1 MYMEKLIEHIGQE
14 EDIII
19 VSNKY
24 IKPILIQKFSNQMRK
39 ITFKSFDEVKD
50 DIYTT
55 IDYQM
60 LFHNMKEDTNLEV
73 LRIKLANSYFIQQD
87 SNEPFLHELYLY
99 HQNNHLILDENH
111 LSYYKSK
118 KVYFVNYYG
127 DDDLINQMLPFL
139 KHYERCFTT
148 NSIDKELTIFHFENY
163 DDEILEVVN
172 HIAIL
177 LNKKVDPAKIVI
189 HKVNKDYLNK
199 LEEYLMIY
207 KIDYI
212 VEGEG
217 SFFDVDIVKNFF
229 HDLKNYEA
237 MRLNKVLKDYLID
250 KKDNK
255 IFSKIGKVLEPLI
268 MLDLTI
274 NSITLDLIK
283 DVFIHTIYQ
292 EEVTNAIKIENVLNH
307 IYDDDTHIF
316 IMNFSHGEIAHI
328 YKDDTYLNDKIRK
341 NLKLLTS
348 FNRTQIEEKK
358 ILDCIHSYESIH
370 LSYSTYCSSK
380 IYMPSNLI
388 KELAKKRIVNI
399 CDASIHIY
407 HIVNE
412 DMAKMRFF
420 KAYALYRL
428 YQKKTFDYLY
438 GYTYFCADLTKRYQ
452 SDFNATLDYLA
463 LPTLFMELSYTK
475 LNDYFS
481 CPFRF
486 YLKYILNIEEK
497 MEDNNSTFVGRMYHF
512 VLEKVVAKRYID
524 RRTKEEVLENISVY
538 ICDFVK
544 NQTYEIK
551 DKLKFYLNKFS
562 EELKLIVEIIMDF
575 MDHSSFE
582 VLGLEQKL
590 EKQLD
595 DYTVVVGLIDKIL
608 KYQEY
613 YLVIDY
619 KTNPV
624 HPNWYALDVGLDL
637 QLPLYLYLIKAN
649 NPNAKIAGSYLQSV
663 FRTSLLKYEDKPLSK
678 VMLEQLK
685 YVGYTL
691 QDRDVILAIDTNALN
706 GSGSLPKQIVSNK
719 GFYKNFLKKS
729 FTQTQFDAIILY
741 VEKLIFEA
749 NKKIRKG
756 LFPILPLTDEKNESV
771 CRYCRLKDLC
781 YRNET
786 MKKVYK
792 KHDDFSYLFEGGSD
806 DDQLEC

>member
-1 MYMEKLIEHIGQE
+1 MEKLIEHIGQE

-348 FNRTQIEEKK
+348 FDKTQIEEKK

-438 GYTYFCADLTKRYQ
+438 GYTYFCDDLTKRYQ

-486 YLKYILNIEEK
+486 YLKYILNVEEK

-649 NPNAKIAGSYLQSV
+649 DPNAKIAGSYLQSV

>member
-1 MYMEKLIEHIGQE
+1 MEKLIEHIGQE

-212 VEGEG
+212 VEGED

-274 NSITLDLIK
+274 NSITIDLIK

-348 FNRTQIEEKK
+348 FDKTQIEEKK

-590 EKQLD
+590 EKQFD

-649 NPNAKIAGSYLQSV
+649 DPNAKIAGSYLQSV

>member
-1 MYMEKLIEHIGQE
+1 MEKLIEHIGQE

-348 FNRTQIEEKK
+348 FDKTQIEEKK

-388 KELAKKRIVNI
+388 KKLAKKRIVNI

-649 NPNAKIAGSYLQSV
+649 DPNAKIAGSYLQSV

>member
-1 MYMEKLIEHIGQE
+1 MEKLIEHIGQE

-348 FNRTQIEEKK
+348 FDRTQIEEKK

-388 KELAKKRIVNI
+388 KKLAKKRIVNI

-649 NPNAKIAGSYLQSV
+649 DPNAKIAGSYLQSV

>member
-1 MYMEKLIEHIGQE
+1 MEKLIEHIGQE

-148 NSIDKELTIFHFENY
+148 NSINKELTIFHFENY

-348 FNRTQIEEKK
+348 FDKTQIEEKK

-438 GYTYFCADLTKRYQ
+438 GYTYFCDDLTKRYQ

-649 NPNAKIAGSYLQSV
+649 DPNAKIAGSYLQSV

>member
-1 MYMEKLIEHIGQE
+1 MEKLIEHIGQE

-118 KVYFVNYYG
+118 IVYFVNYY
-127 DDDLINQMLPFL
+127 DDLINQMLPFL

-348 FNRTQIEEKK
+348 FDKTQIEEKK

-438 GYTYFCADLTKRYQ
+438 GYTYFCDDLTKRYQ

-649 NPNAKIAGSYLQSV
+649 DPNAKIAGSYLQSV

>member
-1 MYMEKLIEHIGQE
+1 MEKLIEHIGQE

-87 SNEPFLHELYLY
+87 STEPFLHELYLY

-348 FNRTQIEEKK
+348 FDKTQIEEKK

-438 GYTYFCADLTKRYQ
+438 GYTYFCDDLTKRYQ

-590 EKQLD
+590 EKQFD

-649 NPNAKIAGSYLQSV
+649 DPNAKIAGSYLQSV

>member
-1 MYMEKLIEHIGQE
+1 MEKLIEHIGQE

-348 FNRTQIEEKK
+348 FDRTQIEEKK

-438 GYTYFCADLTKRYQ
+438 GYTYFCDDLTKRYQ

-544 NQTYEIK
+544 NQTYEIE

-649 NPNAKIAGSYLQSV
+649 DPNAKIAGSYLQSV

>member
-1 MYMEKLIEHIGQE
+1 MEKLIEHIGQE

-212 VEGEG
+212 VEGED

-348 FNRTQIEEKK
+348 FDRTQIEEKK

-438 GYTYFCADLTKRYQ
+438 GYTYFCDDLTKRYQ

-649 NPNAKIAGSYLQSV
+649 DPNAKIAGSYLQSV

>member
-1 MYMEKLIEHIGQE
+1 M
-14 EDIII
+14 
-19 VSNKY
+19 S
-24 IKPILIQKFSNQMRK
+24 P
-39 ITFKSFDEVKD
+39 
-50 DIYTT
+50 
-55 IDYQM
+55 
-60 LFHNMKEDTNLEV
+60 
-73 LRIKLANSYFIQQD
+73 
-87 SNEPFLHELYLY
+87 HELYLY

-348 FNRTQIEEKK
+348 FDRTQIEEKK

-649 NPNAKIAGSYLQSV
+649 DPNAKIAGSYLQSV

>member
-1 MYMEKLIEHIGQE
+1 MEKLIEHIGQE

-139 KHYERCFTT
+139 KHYEQCFTT

-348 FNRTQIEEKK
+348 FDKTQIEEKK

-438 GYTYFCADLTKRYQ
+438 GYAYFCADLTKRYQ

-649 NPNAKIAGSYLQSV
+649 DPNAKIAGSYLQSV

>member
-1 MYMEKLIEHIGQE
+1 MEKLIEHIGQE

-139 KHYERCFTT
+139 KHYEQCFTT

-207 KIDYI
+207 KIAYI

-348 FNRTQIEEKK
+348 FDKTQIEEKK

-649 NPNAKIAGSYLQSV
+649 DPNAKIAGSYLQSV

-706 GSGSLPKQIVSNK
+706 GSGSLSKQIVSNK

>member
-1 MYMEKLIEHIGQE
+1 MEKLIEHIGQE

-39 ITFKSFDEVKD
+39 IIFKSFDEVKD

-348 FNRTQIEEKK
+348 FDRTQIEEKK

-388 KELAKKRIVNI
+388 KKLAKKRIVNI

-524 RRTKEEVLENISVY
+524 CRTKEEVLENISVY

-637 QLPLYLYLIKAN
+637 QLPLYLFLIKAN
-649 NPNAKIAGSYLQSV
+649 DPNAKIAGSYLQSV

>member
-1 MYMEKLIEHIGQE
+1 MEKLIEHIGQE

-212 VEGEG
+212 VEGED

-229 HDLKNYEA
+229 HDLKSSEA

-348 FNRTQIEEKK
+348 FDKTQIEEKK

-590 EKQLD
+590 EKQFD

-649 NPNAKIAGSYLQSV
+649 DPNAKIAGSYLQSV

>member
-1 MYMEKLIEHIGQE
+1 MEKLIEHIGQE

-139 KHYERCFTT
+139 KHYEQCFTT

-348 FNRTQIEEKK
+348 FDRTQIEEKK

-595 DYTVVVGLIDKIL
+595 DYMVVVGLIDKIL

-649 NPNAKIAGSYLQSV
+649 DPNAKIAGSYLQSV

>member
-1 MYMEKLIEHIGQE
+1 MEKLIEHIGQE

-212 VEGEG
+212 VEGED

-348 FNRTQIEEKK
+348 FDKTQIEEKK

-438 GYTYFCADLTKRYQ
+438 GYTYFCDDLTKRYQ

-497 MEDNNSTFVGRMYHF
+497 MEDNNSTFVGRMYNF

-649 NPNAKIAGSYLQSV
+649 DPNAKIAGSYLQSV

>member
-1 MYMEKLIEHIGQE
+1 MEKLIEHIGQE

-87 SNEPFLHELYLY
+87 SNESFLHELYLY

-348 FNRTQIEEKK
+348 FDKTQIEEKK

-649 NPNAKIAGSYLQSV
+649 DPNAKIAGSYLQSV

-756 LFPILPLTDEKNESV
+756 LFPILPLIDEKNESV

-806 DDQLEC
+806 DD

>member
-1 MYMEKLIEHIGQE
+1 MEKLIEHIGQE

-111 LSYYKSK
+111 MSYYKSK

-148 NSIDKELTIFHFENY
+148 NSIDKELTVFHFENY

-348 FNRTQIEEKK
+348 FDRTQIEEKK

-649 NPNAKIAGSYLQSV
+649 DPNAKIAGSYLQSV

>member
-1 MYMEKLIEHIGQE
+1 MEKLIEHIGQE

-292 EEVTNAIKIENVLNH
+292 EEVTNAIKIENILNH

-348 FNRTQIEEKK
+348 FDRTQIEEKK

-438 GYTYFCADLTKRYQ
+438 GYTYFCDDLTKRYQ

-590 EKQLD
+590 EKQFD

-649 NPNAKIAGSYLQSV
+649 DPNAKIAGSYLQSV

>member
-1 MYMEKLIEHIGQE
+1 MEKLIEHIGQE

-39 ITFKSFDEVKD
+39 IIFKSFDEVKD

-348 FNRTQIEEKK
+348 FDRTQIEEKK

-388 KELAKKRIVNI
+388 KKLAKKRIVNI

-463 LPTLFMELSYTK
+463 LPTIFMELSYTK

-524 RRTKEEVLENISVY
+524 CRTKEEVLENISVY

-649 NPNAKIAGSYLQSV
+649 DPNAKIAGSYLQSV

>member
-1 MYMEKLIEHIGQE
+1 MEKLIEHIGQE

-148 NSIDKELTIFHFENY
+148 NSIDKELTVFHFENY

-348 FNRTQIEEKK
+348 FDRTQIEEKK

-575 MDHSSFE
+575 MDHSSFG

-649 NPNAKIAGSYLQSV
+649 DPNAKIAGSYLQSV

>member
-1 MYMEKLIEHIGQE
+1 MEKLIEHIGQE

-177 LNKKVDPAKIVI
+177 LNKTEDPAKIVI

-348 FNRTQIEEKK
+348 FDKTQIEEKK

-438 GYTYFCADLTKRYQ
+438 GYTYFCDDLTKRYQ

-481 CPFRF
+481 CTFRF

-649 NPNAKIAGSYLQSV
+649 DPNAKIAGSYLQSV

>member
-1 MYMEKLIEHIGQE
+1 MEKLIEHIGQE

-348 FNRTQIEEKK
+348 FDKTQIEEKK

-388 KELAKKRIVNI
+388 KKLAKKRIVNI

-438 GYTYFCADLTKRYQ
+438 GYTYFCDDLTKRYQ

-649 NPNAKIAGSYLQSV
+649 DPNAKIAGSYLQSV

>member
-1 MYMEKLIEHIGQE
+1 MEKLIEHIGQE

-39 ITFKSFDEVKD
+39 ITFKSFDEVKG

-212 VEGEG
+212 VEGED

-348 FNRTQIEEKK
+348 FDKTQIEEKK

-595 DYTVVVGLIDKIL
+595 DYMVVVGLIDKIL

-649 NPNAKIAGSYLQSV
+649 DPNAKIAGSYLQSV

-786 MKKVYK
+786 MKKIYK

>member
-1 MYMEKLIEHIGQE
+1 MEKLIEHIGQE

-348 FNRTQIEEKK
+348 FDRTQIEEKK

-388 KELAKKRIVNI
+388 KKLAKKRIVNI

-438 GYTYFCADLTKRYQ
+438 GYTYFCDDLTKRYQ

-613 YLVIDY
+613 CLVIDY

-649 NPNAKIAGSYLQSV
+649 DPNAKIAGSYLQSV

>member
-1 MYMEKLIEHIGQE
+1 MEKLIEHIGQE

-438 GYTYFCADLTKRYQ
+438 GYTYFCDDLTKRYQ

-649 NPNAKIAGSYLQSV
+649 DPNAKIAGSYLQSV

>member
-1 MYMEKLIEHIGQE
+1 MEKLIEHIGQE

-212 VEGEG
+212 VEGED

-348 FNRTQIEEKK
+348 FDKTQIEEKK

-649 NPNAKIAGSYLQSV
+649 DPNAKIAGSYLQSV

>member
-1 MYMEKLIEHIGQE
+1 MEKLIEHIGQE

-348 FNRTQIEEKK
+348 FDKTQIEEKK

-438 GYTYFCADLTKRYQ
+438 GYTYFCDDLTKRYQ

-649 NPNAKIAGSYLQSV
+649 DPNAKIAGSYLQSV

>member
-1 MYMEKLIEHIGQE
+1 MEKLIEHIGQE

-348 FNRTQIEEKK
+348 FDRTQIEEKK

-538 ICDFVK
+538 LCDFVK

-649 NPNAKIAGSYLQSV
+649 DPNAKIAGSYLQSV

>member
-1 MYMEKLIEHIGQE
+1 MEKLIEHIGQE

-148 NSIDKELTIFHFENY
+148 NSIDKELTVFHFENY

-348 FNRTQIEEKK
+348 FDRTQIEEKK

-649 NPNAKIAGSYLQSV
+649 DPNAKIAGSYLQSV

-719 GFYKNFLKKS
+719 GFYKTF
-729 FTQTQFDAIILY
+729 
-741 VEKLIFEA
+741 
-749 NKKIRKG
+749 
-756 LFPILPLTDEKNESV
+756 
-771 CRYCRLKDLC
+771 
-781 YRNET
+781 
-786 MKKVYK
+786 
-792 KHDDFSYLFEGGSD
+792 
-806 DDQLEC
+806 

>member
-1 MYMEKLIEHIGQE
+1 MEKLIEYIGQE

-148 NSIDKELTIFHFENY
+148 NSIDKELTVFHFENY

-348 FNRTQIEEKK
+348 FDRTQIEEKK

-649 NPNAKIAGSYLQSV
+649 DPNAKIAGSYLQSV

>member
-1 MYMEKLIEHIGQE
+1 MEKLIEHIGQE

-148 NSIDKELTIFHFENY
+148 NSINKELTIFHFENY

-348 FNRTQIEEKK
+348 FDRTQIEEKK

-649 NPNAKIAGSYLQSV
+649 DPNAKIAGSYLQSV

>member
-1 MYMEKLIEHIGQE
+1 MEKLIEHIGQE

-348 FNRTQIEEKK
+348 FDRTQIEEKK

-649 NPNAKIAGSYLQSV
+649 DPNAKIAGSYLQSV
-663 FRTSLLKYEDKPLSK
+663 FRTSLLKYEDKPLSI
-678 VMLEQLK
+678 VMLEQFK

>member
-1 MYMEKLIEHIGQE
+1 MEKLIEHIGQE

-348 FNRTQIEEKK
+348 FDRTQIEEKK

-399 CDASIHIY
+399 CDASIHVY

-649 NPNAKIAGSYLQSV
+649 DPNAKIAGSYLQSV

>member
-1 MYMEKLIEHIGQE
+1 MENLIEHIGQE

-348 FNRTQIEEKK
+348 FDRTQIEEKK

-438 GYTYFCADLTKRYQ
+438 GYTYFCDDLTKRYQ

-649 NPNAKIAGSYLQSV
+649 DPNAKIAGSYLQSV

>member
-1 MYMEKLIEHIGQE
+1 MEKLIEHIGQE

-348 FNRTQIEEKK
+348 FDKTQIEEKK

-438 GYTYFCADLTKRYQ
+438 GYTYFCDDLTKRYQ
-452 SDFNATLDYLA
+452 SDFNATLDYLT

-562 EELKLIVEIIMDF
+562 EELKIIVEIIMDF

-649 NPNAKIAGSYLQSV
+649 DPNAKIAGSYLQSV

>member
-1 MYMEKLIEHIGQE
+1 MEKLIEHIGQE

-127 DDDLINQMLPFL
+127 DDDLINQMLPCL
-139 KHYERCFTT
+139 THYERRFTT

-348 FNRTQIEEKK
+348 FDRTQIEEKK

-649 NPNAKIAGSYLQSV
+649 DPNAKIAGSYLQSV

-691 QDRDVILAIDTNALN
+691 QDRDVILAIDTNDLN

>member
-1 MYMEKLIEHIGQE
+1 MEKLIEHIGQE

-212 VEGEG
+212 VEGED

-348 FNRTQIEEKK
+348 FDKTQIEEKK

-590 EKQLD
+590 QKQLD

-649 NPNAKIAGSYLQSV
+649 DPNAKIAGSYLQSV

>member
-1 MYMEKLIEHIGQE
+1 MEKLIEHIGQE

-87 SNEPFLHELYLY
+87 SNESFLHELYLY

-348 FNRTQIEEKK
+348 FDKTQIEEKK

-438 GYTYFCADLTKRYQ
+438 GYTYFCDDLTKRYQ

-649 NPNAKIAGSYLQSV
+649 DPNAKIAGSYLQSV

-729 FTQTQFDAIILY
+729 FTQTQFDAIILH

-806 DDQLEC
+806 DD